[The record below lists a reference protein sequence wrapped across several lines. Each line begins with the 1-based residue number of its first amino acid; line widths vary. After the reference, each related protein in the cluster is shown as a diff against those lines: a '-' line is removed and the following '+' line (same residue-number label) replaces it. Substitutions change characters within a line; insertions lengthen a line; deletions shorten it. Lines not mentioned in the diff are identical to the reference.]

1 MCGLTGLFVAP
12 SRSADELAGWARRMA
27 DTIVHRGPDDSGVW
41 VDADRGVAFGFRRL
55 SIVDL
60 SEQGHQPMRSS
71 SGRYWVEYN
80 GEIYNHEALRAELR
94 SEGWSFRGH
103 SDTEVMLAAFERWG
117 IAEAVS
123 RFVGMFAIALWDAE
137 ARSLT
142 LIRDRLG
149 KKPVFVY
156 HEPGLVSFGSELK
169 TLIAGPSFDRTIDR
183 DAVVA
188 YLRYL
193 YVPAPRTIFRR
204 VRKLLPGHLLTIT
217 DPRTA
222 LPDSVPYWSVRE
234 AAAAGSEHPFEG
246 SDQDAVD
253 RLDELLTDAVRL
265 RMQADVPVGALL
277 SGGIDSSTIVAMM
290 QALSDRKVRTFT
302 IGFREREH
310 DEAGPARA
318 VAEHLGTD
326 HTELVL
332 GGADALALVPR
343 LPEMFDE
350 PLADPSQLP
359 TALVCQ
365 LARRDVTVALTGDGG
380 DEVFA
385 GYNRY
390 LHGAKLLP
398 RLGAVPRPV
407 RAVLSG
413 GLGMLRGDSWDAVH
427 RAVGAVIPAARR
439 QRLVGLKV
447 QKLRGLLAQDSA
459 PGMYRMLMSAWQD
472 PESVVRGGRDE
483 PGVFAAGI
491 AADRPRHLVDR
502 MALADQ
508 ISYLPDD
515 LLAKVDRASMATSL
529 EVRVPILDHRVVE
542 FAWRLPLSLKIRD
555 GEGKWILRQVL
566 YRRVPRRLVDRPKV
580 GFSVP
585 IAEWLRGPL
594 KGWGEELLDPARLRE
609 GGLLEAAPLH
619 RFWEQLQKGGAAG
632 EASGLWAALVLL
644 AWRDHWKGV

>member
-1 MCGLTGLFVAP
+1 MCGLTGLFMAP
-12 SRSADELAGWARRMA
+12 STTADELDRWARRMS
-27 DTIVHRGPDDSGVW
+27 DTIVHRGPDDSGTW
-41 VDADRGVAFGFRRL
+41 VDAEGGVAFGFRRL

-60 SEQGHQPMRSS
+60 SEKGHQPMRSS
-71 SGRYWVEYN
+71 SGRYWIEFN
-80 GEIYNHEALRAELR
+80 GEVYNHDAIRSELRAA
-94 SEGWSFRGH
+94 GWSFRGH
-103 SDTEVMLAAFERWG
+103 SDTEVMLAAIEQWG
-117 IAEAVS
+117 VADAVN
-123 RFVGMFAIALWDAE
+123 RFAGMFGIALWDTE

-149 KKPVFVY
+149 KKPMFIY
-156 HEPGLVSFGSELK
+156 HEPGLVTFGSELK
-169 TLIAGPSFDRTIDR
+169 TLVAGPSFDRTIDR

-217 DPRTA
+217 DPRSDLPGSVAYWAVRDAA
-222 LPDSVPYWSVRE
+222 L
-234 AAAAGSEHPFEG
+234 AGENAPFEG
-246 SDQDAVD
+246 DDRDAVD
-253 RLDELLTDAVRL
+253 QLDELLTDAVRL

-290 QALSDRKVRTFT
+290 QALSDRKVKTYT

-310 DEAGPARA
+310 DETGPARA

-326 HTELVL
+326 HTALVL
-332 GGADALALVPR
+332 GGEDALALVPR

-398 RLGAVPRPV
+398 RLGRMP
-407 RAVLSG
+407 RAVRTMLSG
-413 GLGMLRGDSWDAVH
+413 GLGMLDGDSWDGLH
-427 RAVGAVIPAARR
+427 RAVGAVVPAVRR

-447 QKLRGLLAQDSA
+447 QKLRGLLAQESA

-472 PESVVRGGRDE
+472 PESVVRGGKDE
-483 PGVFAAGI
+483 CGVFAAGI

-502 MALADQ
+502 MVLADQ
-508 ISYLPDD
+508 VSYLPDD

-542 FAWRLPLSLKIRD
+542 LGWRLPLSLKIRD

-585 IAEWLRGPL
+585 IADWLQGPL
-594 KGWGEELLDPARLRE
+594 KKWGEELLDPTRLRE
-609 GGLLEAAPLH
+609 GGLLEAAPL
-619 RFWEQLQKGGAAG
+619 RRSWERLQKGGAAG

-644 AWRDHWKGV
+644 SWREHWKGV